1 MKPQLMASHLFQSP
15 DYLSRSTR
23 RDILISSMSSLE
35 KSGIHC
41 ANCPG
46 TCCTSEANSM
56 MITPLEALEIV
67 NSLVPRLSIPDEKE
81 KLIAALKKSIDL
93 YRLDKE
99 IYTGKKN
106 SQALRRY
113 YTCPFFNNGSLGCG
127 LSRKSK
133 PYGCLA
139 FNPKTNNDN
148 GKTCSSQTELL
159 ETRQAEFQNYEDQ
172 LNFQIKTELKLTWEK
187 QNIPMAILEMIEL
200 DYT

>member
-1 MKPQLMASHLFQSP
+1 MNSQIIIKNLIESE
-15 DYLSRSTR
+15 DYIATSSR
-23 RDILISSMSSLE
+23 RDVLISSMSALE

-46 TCCTSEANSM
+46 TCCTSKSNSM
-56 MITPLEALEIV
+56 MITPLEALEIL
-67 NSLVPRLSIPDEKE
+67 NSLMPKLLIPEEKE
-81 KLIAALKKSIDL
+81 KLISALKNSISQF
-93 YRLDKE
+93 RLDKE

-106 SQALRRY
+106 SQTLRRH

-139 FNPKTNNDN
+139 FNPKIHDDN

-159 ETRQAEFQNYEDQ
+159 ETRQAEFQNFEDQ
-172 LNFQIKTELKLTWEK
+172 LNLKIKTELKINWEK
-187 QNIPMAILEMIEL
+187 QNIPMAVLEMIAHF
-200 DYT
+200 YT

>member
-1 MKPQLMASHLFQSP
+1 MKPQLIISDFIKSE
-15 DYLSRSTR
+15 DFVVRSSR
-23 RDILISSMSSLE
+23 RDILISSMSTLE

-56 MITPLEALEIV
+56 MITPLESLEIL
-67 NSLVPRLSIPDEKE
+67 NSLVPRLLIPDEKE
-81 KLIAALKKSIDL
+81 KLITALKKSIVL

-106 SQALRRY
+106 SQTLRRN
-113 YTCPFFNNGSLGCG
+113 YTCPFFNNGSLGCS

-159 ETRQAEFQNYEDQ
+159 ETRLAEFQTYEDQ
-172 LNFQIKTELKLTWEK
+172 LNFQIKTELKLNWEK
-187 QNIPMAILEMIEL
+187 QNIPMAVLEMIEL
-200 DYT
+200 DFA

>member
-1 MKPQLMASHLFQSP
+1 MRPQKIIRDLFQSP
-15 DYLSRSTR
+15 DYLARSSR

-46 TCCTSEANSM
+46 TCCTVEANSM
-56 MITPLEALEIV
+56 MISPLEALEIL
-67 NSLVPRLSIPDEKE
+67 NSLIPKLSIPEEKV
-81 KLIAALKKSIDL
+81 KLISALKNAIDL

-106 SQALRRY
+106 SQSLRRH

-139 FNPKTNNDN
+139 FNPKIHDDN

-159 ETRQAEFQNYEDQ
+159 EKRQAEFQNYEDQ
-172 LNFQIKTELKLTWEK
+172 LNIQIRTELNINWEK
-187 QNIPMAILEMIEL
+187 QNIPVAVLEMI
-200 DYT
+200 DHYYT